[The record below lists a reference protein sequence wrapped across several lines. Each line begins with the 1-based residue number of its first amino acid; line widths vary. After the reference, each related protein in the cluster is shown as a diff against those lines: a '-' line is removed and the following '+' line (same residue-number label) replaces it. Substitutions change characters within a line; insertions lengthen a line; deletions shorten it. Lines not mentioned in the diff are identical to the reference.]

1 MKSSSR
7 NSSNGFMNDDDDMG
21 QMLDDPSSQRP
32 SITMSVD
39 DLDFGDDGVF
49 DEWLVG
55 NNHYDGMLSFPP
67 SFTPPPSPLT
77 APSRCACDLVRA
89 LHGHLAVLSQQRH
102 CHIRG
107 EHVHLAGLQAK
118 V

>member
-1 MKSSSR
+1 
-7 NSSNGFMNDDDDMG
+7 MNDDDDMG

-55 NNHYDGMLSFPP
+55 NNHYDGMYHFPP
-67 SFTPPPSPLT
+67 PLLLPLQPSATPHPHPHLPSLHSPLIPSPYDLSLPTPSTTPPLLSSPM
-77 APSRCACDLVRA
+77 
-89 LHGHLAVLSQQRH
+89 
-102 CHIRG
+102 
-107 EHVHLAGLQAK
+107 
-118 V
+118 